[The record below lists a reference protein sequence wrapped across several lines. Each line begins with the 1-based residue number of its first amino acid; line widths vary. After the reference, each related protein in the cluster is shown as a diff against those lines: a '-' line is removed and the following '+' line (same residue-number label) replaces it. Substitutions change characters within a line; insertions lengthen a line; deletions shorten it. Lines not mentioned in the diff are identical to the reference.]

1 MRERIQ
7 HAARRRSS
15 ALEGHLRAAKA
26 IVLGIVVCVGGW
38 SLTAQLSGA
47 VIAPGRVAVDGKIK
61 RVQASAAGPVAEI
74 LVKEGDR
81 VEAGAVLLR
90 LDDTQPRSALNIVTD
105 EIVKLEAQMRRL
117 RAERDG
123 ATALERAGG
132 TANPAAALAQHEEQR
147 LFQLRLD
154 VHTSQVRRLDERKSQ
169 PRRELDAISSQMGAK
184 ARELAVIES
193 EKRLVDDLYRRGLT
207 TRVRVV
213 ALERDKTRF
222 EGEHGAL
229 LAQSARVSAQL
240 GEVDQQI
247 AALEQ
252 TRLSEAQ
259 QELRTAERKLEEA
272 EERRISARDQL
283 QRMQLRA
290 PVGGIVHD
298 LTIPGPGAVLQ
309 PGEIAMSIVPER
321 DQLVAEV
328 RIRPQD
334 IDQVQPGQR
343 TRVKF
348 TAFNQ
353 RTTPE
358 VDGDIARV
366 AADLKTDERTGEPYY
381 VAAVNVRRDSLA
393 RLGDMKLVPG
403 MPAEAYILTGERT
416 LASYL
421 LRPLTDQMGRALRED

>member
-1 MRERIQ
+1 MRKHAVRSARRPSSGLDA
-7 HAARRRSS
+7 HLKAAR
-15 ALEGHLRAAKA
+15 A
-26 IVLGIVVCVGGW
+26 IVVGIVVCFGGW

-105 EIVKLEAQMRRL
+105 EIVKLEAQIRRL

-123 ATALERAGG
+123 ATTLDTPGLPPS
-132 TANPAAALAQHEEQR
+132 PAAALAQREEQR

-154 VHTSQVRRLDERKSQ
+154 VHTSQVRRHDERKSQ
-169 PRRELDAISSQMGAK
+169 LRRELDAISSQMGAK
-184 ARELAVIES
+184 ARELTVIES

-259 QELRTAERKLEEA
+259 QELRLAERKLEEA
-272 EERRISARDQL
+272 EERRISANDQL
-283 QRMQLRA
+283 QRTQLRA

-298 LTIPGPGAVLQ
+298 LTVPGPGAVLQ

-334 IDQVQPGQR
+334 IDQVQAGQR

-366 AADLKTDERTGEPYY
+366 AAELKTDERTGEPYY
-381 VAAVNVRRDSLA
+381 VAAVSVRRDSLA

-421 LRPLTDQMGRALRED
+421 LRPLTDQMARALRED